1 MGRQLFSFILMMN
14 FKPLIV
20 KFLKFGVVGFSGV
33 IIDYGI
39 TYLSKE
45 ILKIHKYISNS
56 LGFICAAT
64 SNYFL
69 NRVWTFKSHDPEIF
83 IQFTKFIVISI
94 IGLGINNLV
103 IYFLNDKKNMN
114 FYLAK
119 FFAIG
124 VVTVWNFFMNYI
136 YTFV

>member
-1 MGRQLFSFILMMN
+1 MMMN

-39 TYLSKE
+39 TFLLKE
-45 ILKIHKYISNS
+45 VLKIHKYLANS

-69 NRVWTFKSHDPEIF
+69 NRIWTFKSHDPEIL
-83 IQFTKFIVISI
+83 IQYTKFIVISI

-103 IYFLNDKKNMN
+103 IFFLNDKKNMN

-119 FFAIG
+119 LFAIG